1 LAPVSRLFLPIC
13 DSHHANHTT
22 LGAPAFADAQSD
34 RMQALEKRLEN
45 SVALIEKLTSRI
57 ADLERGGKPA
67 NTSTAAMASSSS
79 TDQAQSQA
87 IASLEQS
94 VKQLSEGMGRSSV
107 DTGLPLHG
115 FADVGA
121 GWSSKNDPSRQRGFN
136 GGTLDLFLAPQFG
149 ERVKALVE
157 LAVEFGDD
165 GHAALDLERLQ
176 LGYTVNDQV
185 TLWAGRFHTPLGLWN
200 TSFHHGANLQTS
212 IYRPRFIDFEDKGG
226 IVPAHSIGVWAS
238 GKTKLGAGKLSYD
251 AYLSNGA
258 HITDRTLDF
267 GANTDDNHGK
277 MLGFNV
283 GYSFGGSLSGLTVG
297 AHGFGSTVNTYDTA
311 STVLNTTKVRMGGAY
326 FGYDENDWEMVG
338 EYYRFANADQAGGG
352 SRTSNAWFV
361 QVGKTFGSV
370 TPFMRLEKAA
380 LNPLDNYFLSQASGR
395 SYQRT
400 ALGLRYAVDPK
411 ASFKFEVS
419 NTNETAIDQLDEN
432 GGLAPFAGG
441 KYRRAALQYSIA
453 F

>member
-1 LAPVSRLFLPIC
+1 MQPKQIFRALVLAGAC
-13 DSHHANHTT
+13 TT

-57 ADLERGGKPA
+57 ADLERSGKPA
-67 NTSTAAMASSSS
+67 ASASTAAAASNA
-79 TDQAQSQA
+79 DQAQA
-87 IASLEQS
+87 IATLEQS
-94 VKQLSEGMGRSSV
+94 VKQLSEGMSRSSI

-149 ERVKALVE
+149 ERVKGLVE
-157 LAVEFGDD
+157 LAVEYGDD

-185 TLWAGRFHTPLGLWN
+185 TLWAGRFHSPMGLWN

-212 IYRPRFIDFEDKGG
+212 VYHPRFIDFEDKGG
-226 IVPAHSIGVWAS
+226 IVPAHSVGVWAS
-238 GKTKLGAGKLSYD
+238 GKTKLGAGKVSYD
-251 AYLSNGA
+251 AYLSNGP

-267 GANTDDNHGK
+267 GANTDDNSGK
-277 MLGFNV
+277 LLGFNL
-283 GYSFGGSLSGLTVG
+283 GYSFGGSLNGLTVG
-297 AHGFGSTVNTYDTA
+297 THGFGSTVNTYDTA
-311 STVLNTTKVRMGGAY
+311 SALLNSTKVRMGGGY

-338 EYYRFANADQAGGG
+338 EYYRFANTDLAGGG
-352 SRTSNAWFV
+352 SRSSNAWFV
-361 QVGKTFGSV
+361 QVGKTFGAI
-370 TPFMRLEKAA
+370 TPFVRLEKAA

-411 ASFKFEVS
+411 ASFKLEFS
-419 NTNETAIDQLDEN
+419 NTSETAVNQLDEN
-432 GGLAPFAGG
+432 GALAPFAGG
-441 KYRRAALQYSIA
+441 NYRRAALQYSIA